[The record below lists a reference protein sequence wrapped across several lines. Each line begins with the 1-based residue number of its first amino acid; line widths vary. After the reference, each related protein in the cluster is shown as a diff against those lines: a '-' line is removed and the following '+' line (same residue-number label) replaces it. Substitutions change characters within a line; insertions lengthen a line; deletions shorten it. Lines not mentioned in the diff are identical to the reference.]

1 MLLSNT
7 GLGVVLCIKGM
18 RTETPCFLPQSHV
31 SNNVSGPDY
40 FGLALGLLVD
50 LSLFF
55 NVIIVYKSFFF
66 FFLRLFEFFMYA

>member
-66 FFLRLFEFFMYA
+66 FLRLFEFFMYA